1 MDQGSLHKMRPRG
14 IERIYGASAS
24 SPFYKAAGKINIP
37 FSAYEPVIVATR
49 EIRSSG
55 LIHQGL
61 KDGNQLHRTI
71 RRANAD
77 ADETLG

>member
-14 IERIYGASAS
+14 IERVDGASAS
-24 SPFYKAAGKINIP
+24 SLFYRAAGKINIP

>member
-14 IERIYGASAS
+14 IERIDGASAS
-24 SPFYKAAGKINIP
+24 SHFYKAAGKINIP
-37 FSAYEPVIVATR
+37 FSAYGRVIVATR

-55 LIHQGL
+55 LIHQGA
-61 KDGNQLHRTI
+61 KDGNQLYKNTW
-71 RRANAD
+71 RANTS